1 MVGRSRKNI
10 PVSKVV
16 PVIILNYRKKYY
28 SLPQTL
34 STADERCESNAA
46 RAKKQAQSYCPFMFT
61 VFVEICRST
70 TELLQENLPEI
81 DKARGPVFHLL
92 LTQVSDLVLLV
103 DITRNPKRI
112 SVFVCLLIQGNQ
124 MYFNEKMY

>member
-92 LTQVSDLVLLV
+92 LKCPTNSLSIECCFSYCFLGTVKAALL
-103 DITRNPKRI
+103 
-112 SVFVCLLIQGNQ
+112 
-124 MYFNEKMY
+124 